1 MEQRTGRIDRINSSC
16 YFDLKKEG
24 KRNFDNSLQVF
35 YPYLADTLEVN
46 QVAKVFN
53 KMNDFIQTFYDIS
66 IIREKDT
73 QVSTDDIVK
82 DIPSQIK
89 DFLSSKYDHE
99 NWPEYT
105 GFSTDNLKTIGHS
118 KEYLLQ
124 VLRKTIE
131 MLKSNFKNFN
141 IEPYSINDQ
150 FLIRANI
157 DLEGRNAPL
166 KMSLVNGQYFNEI
179 EFFVE
184 SLIGRATNS
193 ELRKIDVRS
202 SIIKSLEE
210 KNMDL
215 ITYNDYLLVRK
226 RLSLDEPVSKQIE
239 IIKSV
244 LIEADQLELKYIGS
258 DEEGF

>member
-1 MEQRTGRIDRINSSC
+1 
-16 YFDLKKEG
+16 
-24 KRNFDNSLQVF
+24 
-35 YPYLADTLEVN
+35 
-46 QVAKVFN
+46 
-53 KMNDFIQTFYDIS
+53 
-66 IIREKDT
+66 
-73 QVSTDDIVK
+73 
-82 DIPSQIK
+82 
-89 DFLSSKYDHE
+89 
-99 NWPEYT
+99 
-105 GFSTDNLKTIGHS
+105 
-118 KEYLLQ
+118 
-124 VLRKTIE
+124 

-179 EFFVE
+179 VFFVE

-226 RLSLDEPVSKQIE
+226 RLSLDEPVSDQIE
-239 IIKSV
+239 MIKSV